1 MFRFINQADRGRF
14 EELNRQIFE
23 GSTFR
28 MEFGIVGLKGTHRW
42 LETQSTPLRDA
53 QRNII
58 AALNVTRDITNRK
71 KMETDLELAAE
82 QLLEAKTI
90 AQLGSFSSGL
100 AGGRIVFSPEV
111 SRILGGA
118 PELLLDGADPE
129 AASQMPGDDCEQVR
143 RAYRDLIALG
153 KELDLTFRWQ
163 RPDNEVRHI
172 HIKGSREQDAEG
184 RPKRIFGVIQD
195 VTVHT
200 RMVERLRQLTEHQEK
215 VREEERTRIAR
226 EIHDEL
232 GQQLTGMKMRAAWTE
247 RLLSSPVNTMSA
259 DQARAELAAMSE
271 ALEATIRTV
280 RRIASELRPPVL
292 DALGLIPA
300 LEWLRGS
307 FERDYGI
314 ACVTELRCGYV
325 SPEAATTVFRVAQEA
340 LTNVARH
347 AGASR
352 VWVRLHER
360 HDALILD
367 VEDNGRGL
375 EADSVSR
382 QGSFGLIGIR
392 ERARLSNGSV
402 NLLTSAKGGLLLR
415 LTLPNAVSPR
425 EARAR

>member
-1 MFRFINQADRGRF
+1 M
-14 EELNRQIFE
+14 
-23 GSTFR
+23 
-28 MEFGIVGLKGTHRW
+28 H
-42 LETQSTPLRDA
+42 
-53 QRNII
+53 
-58 AALNVTRDITNRK
+58 
-71 KMETDLELAAE
+71 
-82 QLLEAKTI
+82 
-90 AQLGSFSSGL
+90 
-100 AGGRIVFSPEV
+100 
-111 SRILGGA
+111 
-118 PELLLDGADPE
+118 
-129 AASQMPGDDCEQVR
+129 
-143 RAYRDLIALG
+143 
-153 KELDLTFRWQ
+153 WQ
-163 RPDNEVRHI
+163 
-172 HIKGSREQDAEG
+172 
-184 RPKRIFGVIQD
+184 
-195 VTVHT
+195 
-200 RMVERLRQLTEHQEK
+200 MVERLRQLTEHQEK
-215 VREEERTRIAR
+215 LAEEERTRIAR

-247 RLLSSPVNTMSA
+247 RLLSSSGDAVNA
-259 DQARAELAAMSE
+259 DQARSELAAMSE

-360 HDALILD
+360 DDALILD

-392 ERARLSNGSV
+392 ERARLSNGGV
-402 NLLTSAKGGLLLR
+402 NLLTSPSGGLLLR
-415 LTLPNAVSPR
+415 LEAAKRFSIGQCHR
-425 EARAR
+425 ERGWCSLKWDRFW